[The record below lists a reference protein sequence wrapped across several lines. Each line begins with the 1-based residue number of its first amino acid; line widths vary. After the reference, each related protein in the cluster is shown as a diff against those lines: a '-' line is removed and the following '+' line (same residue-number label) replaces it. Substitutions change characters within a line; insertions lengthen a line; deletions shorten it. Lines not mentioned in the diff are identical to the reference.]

1 MIIFDSI
8 EIIHLD
14 GDDSYNN
21 NITTRRRS
29 ESRWTMSVD
38 DFELLGR
45 PSITCGRQE
54 RQRHRCQMVFDTRIP
69 NTTMLSL
76 PKRRT
81 SDKAG
86 QAFHLFHSNHTEKEK
101 KCFFDRM
108 ASSDSSLAQPLTKPR
123 RRVSDPTLESSTAQ
137 TICTKQEK
145 RTIEGSP
152 AASTTK
158 VTPGDWFA
166 LATHAD

>member
-14 GDDSYNN
+14 GNDNYNN

-69 NTTMLSL
+69 NTVMLSL
-76 PKRRT
+76 P
-81 SDKAG
+81 AYEAEE
-86 QAFHLFHSNHTEKEK
+86 AFHLLLGNHDTEKD
-101 KCFFDRM
+101 CFFDRM